1 MVNICGSP
9 GAGDAGGGHNQL
21 VVVIFSVQFS
31 WQSTHNTQPKLV
43 VVLVVVAVCLLG
55 VSLSAVLLLPML
67 LPLAPMMIGTP
78 VLVVVV
84 VAPASPQ
91 KSVGKYLNSC
101 GGQVCVSV
109 FLLAG
114 VLYRV
119 LVFTEVCASAAAYFS
134 VQVWTLL
141 LYYDYTHS
149 LTSEEEFLVLKLQS
163 FQEQQ
168 VLMKRRF

>member
-9 GAGDAGGGHNQL
+9 GGGGGGAGGHNQL

-55 VSLSAVLLLPML
+55 VSLSAVLLMPMLL

-78 VLVVVV
+78 VLVVV

-101 GGQVCVSV
+101 GGQVCV
-109 FLLAG
+109 FL
-114 VLYRV
+114 
-119 LVFTEVCASAAAYFS
+119 
-134 VQVWTLL
+134 
-141 LYYDYTHS
+141 
-149 LTSEEEFLVLKLQS
+149 
-163 FQEQQ
+163 
-168 VLMKRRF
+168 

>member
-9 GAGDAGGGHNQL
+9 GGGGGGAGGHNQL

-43 VVLVVVAVCLLG
+43 VVLVVVVVVVVVAVCLLG
-55 VSLSAVLLLPML
+55 VSLSVVLLMPMLL

-78 VLVVVV
+78 VLVVV

-101 GGQVCVSV
+101 GGQVCV
-109 FLLAG
+109 FL
-114 VLYRV
+114 
-119 LVFTEVCASAAAYFS
+119 
-134 VQVWTLL
+134 
-141 LYYDYTHS
+141 
-149 LTSEEEFLVLKLQS
+149 
-163 FQEQQ
+163 
-168 VLMKRRF
+168 